1 MAISAKLATS
11 IKNAFV
17 AANGMV
23 EDMHNGGAHGDIKLD
38 GLVVAK
44 DLEGNILRIG
54 GHLINKTHC
63 INRVT
68 LADGK
73 VVLTTD
79 SISAGMY
86 DHQAT
91 SPEAVVMFLN
101 DNEKFMAE
109 EIFKCE
115 QTTFWSVL

>member
-1 MAISAKLATS
+1 MAISAKLATT

-38 GLVVAK
+38 GLIVAK

-54 GHLINKTHC
+54 GYLINKTHC
-63 INRVT
+63 INRVI

-91 SPEAVVMFLN
+91 SPEAIVGFLN
-101 DNEKFMAE
+101 ENEKTMAQ
-109 EIFKCE
+109 EIFKRE
-115 QTTFWSVL
+115 QTIFWSVL